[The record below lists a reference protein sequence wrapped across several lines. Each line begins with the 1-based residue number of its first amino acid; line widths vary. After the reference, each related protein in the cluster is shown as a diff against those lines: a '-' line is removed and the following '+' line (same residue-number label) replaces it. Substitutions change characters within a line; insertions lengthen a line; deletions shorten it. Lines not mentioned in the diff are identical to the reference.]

1 MLIAALAL
9 LTALH
14 TAPATDSIPGTWQ
27 INGDVVGNP
36 VKVTCVISQSGTTLT
51 GNCAN
56 PTGAPFPLTG
66 EAKDGKYMFQ
76 YDVDYQGQTLQ
87 IVYSAT
93 FVSPKDLKGTI
104 EVKPMGASGT
114 FTATRAPAKP

>member
-1 MLIAALAL
+1 MLIALAL

-14 TAPATDSIPGTWQ
+14 AAPAADSIPGTWK
-27 INGDVVGNP
+27 INGDVAGNP
-36 VKVTCVISQSGTTLT
+36 VIVTCVISQAGTTLT
-51 GNCAN
+51 GNCAD
-56 PTGAPFPLTG
+56 PTGAPLPLTG
-66 EAKDGKYMFQ
+66 EAKDGKYTFQ
-76 YDVDYQGQTLQ
+76 YEIDYQGQALQ

-93 FVSPKDLKGTI
+93 FATPKDLKGTI